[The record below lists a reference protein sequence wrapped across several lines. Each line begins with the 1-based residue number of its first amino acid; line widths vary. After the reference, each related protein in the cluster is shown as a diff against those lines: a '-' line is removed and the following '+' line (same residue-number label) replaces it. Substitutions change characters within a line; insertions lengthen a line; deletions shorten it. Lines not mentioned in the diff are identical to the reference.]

1 MNPVLEKL
9 FAHFD
14 DYLPLGKLEKD
25 DLAKRVVERR
35 IKRRQFIFQNGDIC
49 QSYTF
54 ILEGCV
60 RMYYTDEKGKEHNIQ
75 FASENEWISDIG
87 SLHNQVPSRMSIEAI
102 EPSHILQIA
111 REDLWYLYTNYHV
124 IDHNFRVIVED
135 NFIEMQNRVLQNI
148 SSTAYERYASF
159 LEHYPQLSNRLP
171 NIQIASYLGITPE
184 FLSKIKAE
192 NL

>member
-1 MNPVLEKL
+1 MNSVLEKL

-14 DYLPLGKLEKD
+14 DYLPLGEKEKE
-25 DLAKRVVERR
+25 DLTKRVTEKK
-35 IKRRQFIFQNGDIC
+35 IKRRQFLLHEGDTC
-49 QSYTF
+49 KYYSF
-54 ILEGCV
+54 VLEGCF

-102 EPSHILQIA
+102 ESSHILQIA
-111 REDLWYLYTNYHV
+111 REDLWYLYTKHHV
-124 IDHNFRVIVED
+124 IDHNFRVIIED
-135 NFIEMQNRVLQNI
+135 KFIEMQSRVLQNI
-148 SSTAYERYASF
+148 SSTAYDRYASF

-192 NL
+192 NQ

>member
-1 MNPVLEKL
+1 MKAVLEKL

-14 DYLPLGKLEKD
+14 DYLPLGEMEKD

-35 IKRRQFIFQNGDIC
+35 IKRRQLILQNGDIC
-49 QSYTF
+49 QYYTF

-87 SLHNQVPSRMSIEAI
+87 SLHNQVPSRMSIEAV
-102 EPSHILQIA
+102 EPTHVLQIA
-111 REDLWYLYTNYHV
+111 RKDLWYLYTSYHV
-124 IDHNFRVIVED
+124 IDHNFRVIVEN

-159 LEHYPQLSNRLP
+159 LEQYPQLSSRLP

-184 FLSKIKAE
+184 FLSKIKAD